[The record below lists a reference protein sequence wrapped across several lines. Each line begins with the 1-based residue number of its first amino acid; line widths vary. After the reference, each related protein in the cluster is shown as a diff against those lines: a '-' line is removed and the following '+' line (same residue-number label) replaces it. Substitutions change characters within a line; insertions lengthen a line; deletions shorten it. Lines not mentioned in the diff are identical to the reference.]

1 MGGFLRLGPL
11 ALDGSLGECVYICS
25 NFKDT
30 SSYPL
35 HAEWPELYVGTI
47 HRQPTREPR
56 NTQQVGSRWETLDTF
71 PVVDVFT
78 LMTLIMRACSHVGC
92 ATISVLGSCHFNKS
106 WQVQR
111 HFVANNAANF
121 RVKHL
126 YWIGV
131 CSLDGYEAGLLNQN
145 KAFVPFK
152 RLSGLKQQVVTVDGY
167 TVSPVPSK
175 YFISREISTTGHRQG
190 HPGRPIQ
197 ALMAWAPCF
206 VHSENFPCGDK
217 TLLLA
222 RDIWELSERVKVGN
236 SWRNLSNRAI

>member
-1 MGGFLRLGPL
+1 M
-11 ALDGSLGECVYICS
+11 
-25 NFKDT
+25 
-30 SSYPL
+30 
-35 HAEWPELYVGTI
+35 
-47 HRQPTREPR
+47 REPR

-71 PVVDVFT
+71 PVVAVFT
-78 LMTLIMRACSHVGC
+78 LMTLIMRACSRLGC
-92 ATISVLGSCHFNKS
+92 ATISVLGSCHLNKI

-111 HFVANNAANF
+111 NFVANNAVGISTNF
-121 RVKHL
+121 QVKHL

-131 CSLDGYEAGLLNQN
+131 RSSDSYEACLWNQN

-152 RLSGLKQQVVTVDGY
+152 QFSGLKQQHVVAVDGY

-175 YFISREISTTGHRQG
+175 YFISREISTAGHRHG

-197 ALMAWAPCF
+197 ALMASAPCF

-222 RDIWELSERVKVGN
+222 RDIWELSERVKAGN
-236 SWRNLSNRAI
+236 SWRNLSNRAIQTFDLQRNLIIWSTEQSKRLIIGEIWTSG

>member
-1 MGGFLRLGPL
+1 M
-11 ALDGSLGECVYICS
+11 
-25 NFKDT
+25 
-30 SSYPL
+30 
-35 HAEWPELYVGTI
+35 
-47 HRQPTREPR
+47 REPR

-71 PVVDVFT
+71 PVVAVFT
-78 LMTLIMRACSHVGC
+78 LMTLIMRACSRLGC
-92 ATISVLGSCHFNKS
+92 ATISVLGSCHLNKS

-111 HFVANNAANF
+111 NFVANNAVGISTNF
-121 RVKHL
+121 QVKHL

-131 CSLDGYEAGLLNQN
+131 RSSDSYEACLWNQN

-152 RLSGLKQQVVTVDGY
+152 QFSGLKQQHVVAVDGY

-175 YFISREISTTGHRQG
+175 YFISREISTTGHRHG

-206 VHSENFPCGDK
+206 VHSGNFPCGDK

-236 SWRNLSNRAI
+236 SWRNLSNRAIQTFDLQRNLIIWSTGRSKRLIIGEIWTSG